1 MTPQHQAQQW
11 LDQDCLIL
19 DTETTGLGDDAEIVE
34 ITIIDTTGKPLIN
47 TLVKP
52 SKAIPAE
59 ATAIHGITD
68 AMVMNAPLWTE
79 VCHKVGA
86 LMSGRTVVMY
96 NASYDARLL
105 DQTDLIWGVIPDLK
119 NGLADFQCAM
129 RAYAEFYGQCSQRGG
144 YKWQKLTAAAEQ
156 QGIKIQGTTHRALS
170 DCLTT
175 LGVIKAMADNG
186 KQGDSLQ
193 QNAQKVVDTLNR
205 LLRID
210 PQAIEKLIGQSVDC
224 NVELVKSITSPEDLP
239 LPKRDDWQVGAL
251 GVINALVSPYVIG
264 AAYDNCEL
272 AEFVIWCP
280 ATHSY
285 LKGGGEE

>member
-11 LDQDCLIL
+11 LNQDCLIL
-19 DTETTGLGDDAEIVE
+19 DTETTGLGEDAEIVE

-52 SKAIPAE
+52 SKTIPAE

-68 AMVMNAPLWTE
+68 AMVMDAPHWTD
-79 VCHKVGA
+79 VYHKVGA

-129 RAYAEFYGQCSQRGG
+129 RAYAEFYGQCSERGG

-156 QGIKIQGTTHRALS
+156 QGIKIQGTAHRALS

-175 LGVIKAMADNG
+175 LGVIKAMAAG
-186 KQGDSLQ
+186 KGQCDTNPLT
-193 QNAQKVVDTLNR
+193 AQKAVDILAR
-205 LLRID
+205 LFCTD
-210 PQAIEKLIGQSVDC
+210 PDA
-224 NVELVKSITSPEDLP
+224 ITSLVDHRVECSEEFAT
-239 LPKRDDWQVGAL
+239 KTAAIVGVDDDAYVVGMV
-251 GVINALVSPYVIG
+251 GIINALIAPEVI
-264 AAYDNCEL
+264 AASYNDGEL
-272 AEFVIWCP
+272 TGFEVFNADSE
-280 ATHSY
+280 
-285 LKGGGEE
+285 GGEK